1 MLGFAKWKALEGELL
16 EGTYLYLLFQKQ
28 SFAKAQ
34 DVLPACDYELHCT
47 PVECSATVPTVHVT
61 SKNRNSIQQELSDQR
76 GQHNQAREEW
86 MLLCSNVQ

>member
-34 DVLPACDYELHCT
+34 DVLPARDYELHCT
-47 PVECSATVPTVHVT
+47 PVVAYLASVQE
-61 SKNRNSIQQELSDQR
+61 QQLKWLPHTGVSLTLGND
-76 GQHNQAREEW
+76 
-86 MLLCSNVQ
+86 S